1 MKTKAPLRNQRF
13 DVFISHASKDARSAR
28 QLVRTLEL
36 DELKAWID
44 DADVRFGALLRDGL
58 QSAIRECRVLA
69 LVWSKAAS
77 ESRWVM
83 AEMFTALHS
92 GRFIIPCVLDR
103 TPLPQFL
110 QNTAWL
116 DRQRDRA
123 KLGEK
128 LCAAIRGAP
137 RGGNKVAPFVGG
149 ANREVAEAVK
159 SLRNAQ
165 AAELDALLKDR
176 TKAAELHE
184 KVDSALRVVEKAF
197 PFEPMIL
204 SLAGYHRKNA
214 YLGRHWDAIQAGQ
227 APKDS
232 LLEEA
237 EGYFFKVLCFKPFDP
252 SSLNGLGSV
261 LLLERELNAA
271 EFFIQRAIKLAG
283 GHYREAEHDLKLVLY
298 YKTEH
303 DQSALKK
310 QG

>member
-1 MKTKAPLRNQRF
+1 
-13 DVFISHASKDARSAR
+13 
-28 QLVRTLEL
+28 
-36 DELKAWID
+36 
-44 DADVRFGALLRDGL
+44 VRFGALLRDAL
-58 QSAIRECRVLA
+58 QSAIRECRVLV
-69 LVWSKAAS
+69 LVWSKPAS
-77 ESRWVM
+77 ESRWVI

-92 GRFIIPCVLDR
+92 GCFIIPCVLDR
-103 TPLPQFL
+103 TPLPHFL

-137 RGGNKVAPFVGG
+137 RGGNKVAPFAGG
-149 ANREVAEAVK
+149 TNREVAEAVK

-184 KVDSALRVVEKAF
+184 KVDSALRVVAKAF

-214 YLGRHWDAIQAGQ
+214 YLGKHWDAIQAGQ

-261 LLLERELNAA
+261 LLLERELSAA
-271 EFFIQRAIKLAG
+271 AFFIQSAIKLTG
-283 GHYREAEHDLKLVLY
+283 GHYPEAEEDLKWVRLLQ
-298 YKTEH
+298 KRARP
-303 DQSALKK
+303 QRLR
-310 QG
+310 